1 MEYSEQSP
9 QPRTQDSDLETPVG
23 QLHGLETHQMEMD
36 SMHGL
41 GADSYTTGTPAS
53 RIAAGAVGRR
63 LDLAPPRFALHQPPS
78 FDLGYPAAVEEAAGS
93 SAFATPVMQQQQQ
106 RLYAATN
113 GTEPLDWDYQ
123 TPPETGVPKPAM
135 HMHHAE
141 QDHEWSPAINSSLT
155 PSRCL
160 NGGLGHSNAD
170 GPPTP
175 FGNQQNAIDQDFIL
189 NLNQEGDLEQL
200 TRKAENDIK
209 SAWKPLTMSALR
221 KQIASLED
229 DDWMFATST

>member
-1 MEYSEQSP
+1 MEYSERSP
-9 QPRTQDSDLETPVG
+9 QSRAQGSDLETPAG
-23 QLHGLETHQMEMD
+23 QLRGPETHQMDMD
-36 SMHGL
+36 SIRDL
-41 GADSYTTGTPAS
+41 GADSYTAGTPAS

-78 FDLGYPAAVEEAAGS
+78 FDLGYQAAVEEAAGA
-93 SAFATPVMQQQQQ
+93 SAFATPVTQQQQQ
-106 RLYAATN
+106 LYAATN
-113 GTEPLDWDYQ
+113 GAEPLDWDYQ
-123 TPPETGVPKPAM
+123 TPPETGVLKQAI
-135 HMHHAE
+135 HMHHE

-155 PSRCL
+155 PSGSL
-160 NGGLGHSNAD
+160 NGGLGHPNAD

-200 TRKAENDIK
+200 TRKAESDIK
-209 SAWKPLTMSALR
+209 TAWKPLTMNALR

-229 DDWMFATST
+229 DDWMFATPT